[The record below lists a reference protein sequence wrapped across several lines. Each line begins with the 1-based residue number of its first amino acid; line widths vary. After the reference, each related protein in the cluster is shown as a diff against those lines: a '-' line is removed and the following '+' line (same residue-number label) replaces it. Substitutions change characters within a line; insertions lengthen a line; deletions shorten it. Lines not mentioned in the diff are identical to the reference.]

1 LWWLLFI
8 PLLNGLKILLK
19 LVLENQ
25 FGKKERKIFVFTP
38 SLTSGLLARFP
49 LGPLGLPL
57 LSTLFLGRPAS
68 EATTAA
74 AASPLS
80 PLSR

>member
-1 LWWLLFI
+1 VVTAFYPFAKWF
-8 PLLNGLKILLK
+8 
-19 LVLENQ
+19 ENPFEIG
-25 FGKKERKIFVFTP
+25 FGKSIWKKERKIFVFTP